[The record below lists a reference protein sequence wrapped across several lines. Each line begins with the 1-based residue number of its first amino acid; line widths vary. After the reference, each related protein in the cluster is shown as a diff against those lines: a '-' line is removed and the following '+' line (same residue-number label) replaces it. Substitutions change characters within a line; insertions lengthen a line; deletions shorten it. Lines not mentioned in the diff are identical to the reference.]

1 MGVWGAIAGAGGA
14 FGLLMGGILTDVLS
28 WPWIF
33 LVNVPIGVGTA
44 LAALRWV
51 PESRAPMAH
60 RRFDL
65 SGAVTVTAG
74 LIVLVYAIVKAQ
86 AKGWG
91 SLHTLGLSAV
101 AIALLT
107 AFVLV
112 ERRSVAP
119 LVRLGLL
126 RIRTLATANGAL
138 FIVVGGLYGMFFF
151 ASLYVQRILGYS
163 PLEAGVAFL
172 PVTFGIIVGAGL
184 SQQLI
189 QRIGVKPTV
198 LGGMSLA
205 AAGLIVLA
213 ATTKVD
219 GSYLGILL
227 GLVPMSIGMG
237 STFVPLTLVATTG
250 IEPEDAGLAS
260 GLFNTSQQVGGAL
273 GLAILSTLANSRTSS
288 FLTGLGHAPSHAD
301 QNAALVDGFQL
312 AFTVSA
318 GLIVAGVVII
328 AVLLRARDLSRIDA
342 TQPVMV
348 GA

>member
-1 MGVWGAIAGAGGA
+1 
-14 FGLLMGGILTDVLS
+14 
-28 WPWIF
+28 
-33 LVNVPIGVGTA
+33 
-44 LAALRWV
+44 
-51 PESRAPMAH
+51 MAH

-65 SGAVTVTAG
+65 AGAVTVTTG
-74 LIVLVYAIVKAQ
+74 LIVLVYAIVKAE

-91 SLHTLGLSAV
+91 SLHTLGLSGV
-101 AIALLT
+101 AIALLAT
-107 AFVLV
+107 FVLI
-112 ERRSVAP
+112 ERRSIAP

-126 RIRTLATANGAL
+126 RVRTLATANAAL

-163 PLEAGVAFL
+163 PLEAGLAFL

-189 QRIGVKPTV
+189 QRVGVKPTA

-219 GSYLGILL
+219 GSYLGILF

-250 IEPEDAGLAS
+250 IEAEDAGLAS
-260 GLFNTSQQVGGAL
+260 GLFNTFQQVGGAL
-273 GLAILSTLANSRTSS
+273 GLAVLSTLANDRTAS
-288 FLTGLGHAPSHAD
+288 FLTGLGHAPSQAD

-328 AVLLRARDLSRIDA
+328 AVLLRTRDLARIDA